1 MPEHTH
7 SSSHAPDD
15 ADPNRTQVVG
25 RANVPSAAGP
35 AAGGNNDERLAALR
49 ETSLWSDEAVHA
61 AGLPVIDV
69 PIVSIGGGLGSF
81 ALADTLRIAGLPLA
95 SLRVLGNGMHPIRT
109 YRYLAANSQ
118 IPDQERLRSDAG
130 STMDNIWGFP
140 SYAFR
145 EAAADRSLAPLGTVL
160 SEPLIADYY
169 TPKAGQVYD
178 SVGAEADRIGWSHM
192 LAPGVVRSVRRRHGG
207 GYFSLFTPATAEG
220 SSGNVERVAYR
231 SRHVHI
237 AVGYPGVKFLPD
249 LQAYRE
255 KHRDFSRVVNAY
267 EPHGHVYEELQRRP
281 GTVVVRGSGIVASR
295 ILQRL
300 LDDREIRGAQTTILH
315 LFRNYVDGPQGDKIT
330 FRRPGRKGWAYQG
343 FNFPKASWGGQLK
356 DRLEKLDGPGRAEL
370 LKSLGGTNTPP
381 RKDWQQQLERGRTGG
396 WYREF
401 VGSVAEVEPGPNQSV
416 VSKVKDKDGH
426 IHELRANFIID
437 ATGLEA
443 DIGEHRLLQ
452 DLLTYTGAQRSAYGR
467 LEVNPRFELVSARS
481 DPGRLYAS
489 GSITLGGYYAG
500 VDSFLGL
507 QYAALAIADDLA
519 SVGSVKR
526 IGVARSAAEWWRWF
540 RKQPPREVAA

>member
-1 MPEHTH
+1 MSDQPPGSVDPNQTQIIGGTPQPDPAA
-7 SSSHAPDD
+7 SSSGD
-15 ADPNRTQVVG
+15 QE
-25 RANVPSAAGP
+25 
-35 AAGGNNDERLAALR
+35 DERLAGLR
-49 ETSLWSDEAVHA
+49 ATSLWTDEAVQA
-61 AGLPVIDV
+61 AGLHVIDV

-81 ALADTLRIAGLPLA
+81 ALADTLRIAGLPKH

-118 IPDQERLRSDAG
+118 IPDGERLRSDAG

-145 EAAADRSLAPLGTVL
+145 EAASDRSLRPLGTVF

-169 TPKAGQVYD
+169 TPRAGQVYE
-178 SVGAEADRIGWSHM
+178 SVGVEAERIGWSEM
-192 LAPGVVRSVRRRHGG
+192 LVPGVVRSVRRRHGG
-207 GYFSLFTPATAEG
+207 GYFSLFTPASTDG
-220 SSGNVERVAYR
+220 SQKNRVAYR

-267 EPHGHVYEELQRRP
+267 EPHGHVYEELLRRP
-281 GTVVVRGSGIVASR
+281 STVVVRGSGIVASR

-300 LDDREIRGAQTTILH
+300 LDDRESRGAQTTVLH

-330 FRRPGRKGWAYQG
+330 YRRPGKNGWAYQG
-343 FNFPKASWGGQLK
+343 FNFPKAAWGGQIK
-356 DRLEKLDGPGRAEL
+356 NRFEKLDGPGRAEL
-370 LKSLGGTNTPP
+370 LKTLGGTNTPP
-381 RKDWQQQLERGRTGG
+381 RKDWQQQLELGRAGG

-401 VGSVAEVEPGPNQSV
+401 VGSVDEVEPGPDQSI
-416 VSKVKDKDGH
+416 VSRVKAKDGNV
-426 IHELRANFIID
+426 HELRANFIID

-443 DIGEHRLLQ
+443 DIGEHRLLG
-452 DLLTYTGAQRSAYGR
+452 DLLHHTGAQRSAYGR
-467 LEVNPRFELVSARS
+467 LEVNPNFELVSSRS
-481 DPGRLYAS
+481 EPGRLYAS
-489 GSITLGGYYAG
+489 GSITLGGHYAG

-507 QYAALAIADDLA
+507 QYAALRIADDLA
-519 SVGSVKR
+519 TVGSVKR
-526 IGVARSAAEWWRWF
+526 IGAARSTAEWWRWF
-540 RKQPPREVAA
+540 RKQPPKEVAA